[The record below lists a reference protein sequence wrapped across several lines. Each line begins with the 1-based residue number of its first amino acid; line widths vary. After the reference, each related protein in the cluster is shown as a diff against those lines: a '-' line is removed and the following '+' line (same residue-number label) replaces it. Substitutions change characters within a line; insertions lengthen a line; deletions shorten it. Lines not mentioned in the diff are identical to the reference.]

1 MYYQLTMQFN
11 LEEIDK
17 AKKILDLAK
26 ELDVKRMDS
35 LGPLPEPETFA
46 WEENKKAPS
55 QKNKT
60 TENEIPMAKDWTT
73 QEEPV
78 YETAKAE
85 VVKPQTVEHSF
96 EELRGACAEFK
107 QTHGLEKLLAIFAQ
121 FGQKKLTDIPK
132 ERHQELWEVLHA

>member
-1 MYYQLTMQFN
+1 MYYQLTMRFS
-11 LEEIDK
+11 LEEIDN

-35 LGPLPEPETFA
+35 LGPLPETETFA

-60 TENEIPMAKDWTT
+60 TENEIPLAKDWMP
-73 QEEPV
+73 QEEVGMGPV
-78 YETAKAE
+78 KPEAK
-85 VVKPQTVEHSF
+85 KPQTVEHTF

>member
-11 LEEIDK
+11 LEEIDN

-35 LGPLPEPETFA
+35 LGSLPEPETFA

-60 TENEIPMAKDWTT
+60 TENEIPLAKDWMP
-73 QEEPV
+73 QEEVGMGPV
-78 YETAKAE
+78 KHEAE
-85 VVKPQTVEHSF
+85 KPQTVEHSF

>member
-1 MYYQLTMQFN
+1 MYYQLTMHFN
-11 LEEIDK
+11 LEEIDN

-46 WEENKKAPS
+46 WEETKEAQPIKKGPD
-55 QKNKT
+55 T
-60 TENEIPMAKDWTT
+60 IPLAKDWTT
-73 QEEPV
+73 QDVEVEQPKP
-78 YETAKAE
+78 EAK
-85 VVKPQTVEHSF
+85 KPQTVEHSF
-96 EELRGACAEFK
+96 EELRAACAEFK
-107 QTHGLEKLLAIFAQ
+107 QTHGLEKLLAVFAQ

>member
-1 MYYQLTMQFN
+1 MYYQLTMQFS
-11 LEEIDK
+11 LEEIDN

-35 LGPLPEPETFA
+35 LGPLPETETFA

-55 QKNKT
+55 QMNKT
-60 TENEIPMAKDWTT
+60 TENEIPLAKDWMP
-73 QEEPV
+73 QEEVGMGPV
-78 YETAKAE
+78 KPEAE
-85 VVKPQTVEHSF
+85 KPQTVEHTF

>member
-11 LEEIDK
+11 LEEIDN

-26 ELDVKRMDS
+26 ELDVKGMDS

-60 TENEIPMAKDWTT
+60 TENEIPMAKDWMP
-73 QEEPV
+73 QEEVGMGPV
-78 YETAKAE
+78 KPEA
-85 VVKPQTVEHSF
+85 VKPQTVEHSF
-96 EELRGACAEFK
+96 EELREACAEFK

-132 ERHQELWEVLHA
+132 ERHQELFEVLHA

>member
-1 MYYQLTMQFN
+1 MYYQLTMQFS

-55 QKNKT
+55 QNGKT
-60 TENEIPMAKDWTT
+60 TENEIPMAKDWVP

-85 VVKPQTVEHSF
+85 AEKPQTVEHSF
-96 EELRGACAEFK
+96 EELRRACAEFK

>member
-11 LEEIDK
+11 LEEIDN

-60 TENEIPMAKDWTT
+60 TENEIPLAKDLTT

-78 YETAKAE
+78 YETAKPEAE
-85 VVKPQTVEHSF
+85 KPQTVEHSF
-96 EELRGACAEFK
+96 EELRRACAEFK
-107 QTHGLEKLLAIFAQ
+107 QTHGLLAIFAQ

-132 ERHQELWEVLHA
+132 DRHQELWEVLHA

>member
-1 MYYQLTMQFN
+1 MYYQLTMQFS
-11 LEEIDK
+11 LEEIDN
-17 AKKILDLAK
+17 AKKILNLAK
-26 ELDVKRMDS
+26 ELDMKRMDS
-35 LGPLPEPETFA
+35 LGPLPETETFA

-60 TENEIPMAKDWTT
+60 TENEIPLAKDWMP
-73 QEEPV
+73 QEEVGMGPV
-78 YETAKAE
+78 KPEAE
-85 VVKPQTVEHSF
+85 KPQTVEHTF

>member
-1 MYYQLTMQFN
+1 MYYQLTMQFS
-11 LEEIDK
+11 LEELDN

-55 QKNKT
+55 QNGKT
-60 TENEIPMAKDWTT
+60 TENEIPLAKDLTT
-73 QEEPV
+73 QKETV
-78 YETAKAE
+78 YETAKPEAE
-85 VVKPQTVEHSF
+85 KPQTVEHSF
-96 EELRGACAEFK
+96 EELRRACAEFK

-132 ERHQELWEVLHA
+132 DRHQELWEVLHA

>member
-35 LGPLPEPETFA
+35 LGPLPEMETFA

-55 QKNKT
+55 QKNKA
-60 TENEIPMAKDWTT
+60 TENEISSAKDWVP
-73 QEEPV
+73 QEEVGMGPV
-78 YETAKAE
+78 KPEA
-85 VVKPQTVEHSF
+85 VKPQTVEHSF

>member
-11 LEEIDK
+11 LEEIDN

-35 LGPLPEPETFA
+35 LGPVPETETFA
-46 WEENKKAPS
+46 WKENKKAPS

-60 TENEIPMAKDWTT
+60 TENEIPLAKDWMP
-73 QEEPV
+73 QEEVGMGPV
-78 YETAKAE
+78 KPEAE
-85 VVKPQTVEHSF
+85 KPQTVEHSF

-107 QTHGLEKLLAIFAQ
+107 QTNGLEKLLAIFAQ

>member
-11 LEEIDK
+11 LEEIEN

-60 TENEIPMAKDWTT
+60 TENEIPLAKDCVP
-73 QEEPV
+73 QEELGLGPV
-78 YETAKAE
+78 KPEAE
-85 VVKPQTVEHSF
+85 KPQTVEHSF
-96 EELRGACAEFK
+96 EELRRACAEFK

-132 ERHQELWEVLHA
+132 DSHQELWEVLHA

>member
-1 MYYQLTMQFN
+1 MYYRLTMQFN
-11 LEEIDK
+11 LEEIDN

-26 ELDVKRMDS
+26 ELDVKSTDS

-46 WEENKKAPS
+46 WEENKQAPS
-55 QKNKT
+55 HNGKT
-60 TENEIPMAKDWTT
+60 TEIETPLAKDWTT

-78 YETAKAE
+78 YETAKTEAE
-85 VVKPQTVEHSF
+85 KSQTVEHSF

-107 QTHGLEKLLAIFAQ
+107 QVHGLEKLIAIFAQ

-132 ERHQELWEVLHA
+132 DRHQELWEVLHA

>member
-1 MYYQLTMQFN
+1 MYYQLTMQFS
-11 LEEIDK
+11 LEEIDN

-35 LGPLPEPETFA
+35 LGPLPETETFA

-55 QKNKT
+55 HKGKT
-60 TENEIPMAKDWTT
+60 TENEIPLAKDWTT

-78 YETAKAE
+78 HETVKPEAE
-85 VVKPQTVEHSF
+85 KPQTVEHTF

>member
-1 MYYQLTMQFN
+1 MYYQLTMQFS
-11 LEEIDK
+11 LEEIDN

-26 ELDVKRMDS
+26 ELDVKRMDT
-35 LGPLPEPETFA
+35 LGPLPETETFA

-55 QKNKT
+55 QKDKT
-60 TENEIPMAKDWTT
+60 TENEIPLAKDWMP
-73 QEEPV
+73 QEEVGMGPV
-78 YETAKAE
+78 KPEAE
-85 VVKPQTVEHSF
+85 KPQTVEHSF

>member
-1 MYYQLTMQFN
+1 MYYQLTMQFS
-11 LEEIDK
+11 LEEIDN

-26 ELDVKRMDS
+26 ELNVKGMDS
-35 LGPLPEPETFA
+35 LGPLPEPESFA

-73 QEEPV
+73 QEEVGMGPV
-78 YETAKAE
+78 KPEA
-85 VVKPQTVEHSF
+85 VKPQTVEHSF
-96 EELRGACAEFK
+96 EELRRACAEFK

>member
-1 MYYQLTMQFN
+1 MYYQLTMQFS
-11 LEEIDK
+11 LEEIDN

-35 LGPLPEPETFA
+35 LGPLPETETFA
-46 WEENKKAPS
+46 WEENKKTPS

-60 TENEIPMAKDWTT
+60 TENEIPLAKDWMP
-73 QEEPV
+73 QEEVGMGPV
-78 YETAKAE
+78 KPEAE
-85 VVKPQTVEHSF
+85 KPQTVEHTF

>member
-1 MYYQLTMQFN
+1 MYYQLTMQFS

-60 TENEIPMAKDWTT
+60 TENEIPRAKDWVP

-78 YETAKAE
+78 YETVKAE
-85 VVKPQTVEHSF
+85 AVKPQTVEHSF

>member
-1 MYYQLTMQFN
+1 MYYQLTMQFC
-11 LEEIDK
+11 LEEIDN

-26 ELDVKRMDS
+26 ELDVKGMDS
-35 LGPLPEPETFA
+35 LGPLPETETFA

-60 TENEIPMAKDWTT
+60 TENEIPLAKDWMP
-73 QEEPV
+73 QEEVGMGPV
-78 YETAKAE
+78 KPEAE
-85 VVKPQTVEHSF
+85 KPQTVEHTF

>member
-1 MYYQLTMQFN
+1 MYYQLTMQFS
-11 LEEIDK
+11 LEEIDN

-26 ELDVKRMDS
+26 ELNVKRMDS
-35 LGPLPEPETFA
+35 LGPLPETETFA

-60 TENEIPMAKDWTT
+60 TENEIPLAKDWMP
-73 QEEPV
+73 QKEVGMGPV
-78 YETAKAE
+78 KPEAE
-85 VVKPQTVEHSF
+85 KPQTVEHTF

>member
-1 MYYQLTMQFN
+1 MYYQLTMQFS
-11 LEEIDK
+11 LEEIDN

-35 LGPLPEPETFA
+35 LGPLPETETFA
-46 WEENKKAPS
+46 WEENKKALS

-60 TENEIPMAKDWTT
+60 TENEIPLAKDWMP
-73 QEEPV
+73 QEEVGMGPV
-78 YETAKAE
+78 KPEAE
-85 VVKPQTVEHSF
+85 KPQTVEHTF

>member
-1 MYYQLTMQFN
+1 MYYQLTMQFS

-46 WEENKKAPS
+46 WEENKKTPS
-55 QKNKT
+55 HNGKT

-78 YETAKAE
+78 YETAKTEAE
-85 VVKPQTVEHSF
+85 KPQTVEHSF

-107 QTHGLEKLLAIFAQ
+107 QVHGLEKLLAIFAQ

-132 ERHQELWEVLHA
+132 DRHQELWEVLHA

>member
-11 LEEIDK
+11 LEDIDN

-35 LGPLPEPETFA
+35 LGPLPEPENFA

-60 TENEIPMAKDWTT
+60 TENEIPLAKDWTT

-85 VVKPQTVEHSF
+85 AEKPQTVEHSF

>member
-11 LEEIDK
+11 LEDIDN

-35 LGPLPEPETFA
+35 LGPLPEPESFA

-60 TENEIPMAKDWTT
+60 TENEIPLAKDCVP
-73 QEEPV
+73 QEEVGMGPV
-78 YETAKAE
+78 KPEAE
-85 VVKPQTVEHSF
+85 KPQTVEHSF
-96 EELRGACAEFK
+96 EELRRACAEFK

-121 FGQKKLTDIPK
+121 FGQNKFTDIPK
-132 ERHQELWEVLHA
+132 DRYQELWEVLHA

>member
-11 LEEIDK
+11 LEEIDN

-35 LGPLPEPETFA
+35 LGSLPEPETFA
-46 WEENKKAPS
+46 WEKEKPDESLDPHTANLM
-55 QKNKT
+55 
-60 TENEIPMAKDWTT
+60 PMEPLAK
-73 QEEPV
+73 EEPV
-78 YETAKAE
+78 QEP
-85 VVKPQTVEHSF
+85 VKSQTVEHSF

-107 QTHGLEKLLAIFAQ
+107 QVHGLEKLLAIFAQ

-132 ERHQELWEVLHA
+132 DRHQELWEVLHA

>member
-1 MYYQLTMQFN
+1 MYYRLTMQFN
-11 LEEIDK
+11 LEEIDN

-26 ELDVKRMDS
+26 ELDVKRMNS
-35 LGPLPEPETFA
+35 LGSLTEPETFA

-55 QKNKT
+55 QKDKT
-60 TENEIPMAKDWTT
+60 TENEIPSAKDWVP
-73 QEEPV
+73 QEEVGMGPV
-78 YETAKAE
+78 KSEA
-85 VVKPQTVEHSF
+85 VKPQTVEHSF

>member
-1 MYYQLTMQFN
+1 MYYQLTMQFS
-11 LEEIDK
+11 LEEIDN

-35 LGPLPEPETFA
+35 LGPLPETETFA

-60 TENEIPMAKDWTT
+60 TENEIPLTKDWMP
-73 QEEPV
+73 QEKVGMGPV
-78 YETAKAE
+78 KPEAE
-85 VVKPQTVEHSF
+85 KPQTVEHTF

>member
-11 LEEIDK
+11 LEEIDM

-26 ELDVKRMDS
+26 ELDVKKMDS

-60 TENEIPMAKDWTT
+60 TENEIPLAKNWM
-73 QEEPV
+73 
-78 YETAKAE
+78 
-85 VVKPQTVEHSF
+85 PQ
-96 EELRGACAEFK
+96 
-107 QTHGLEKLLAIFAQ
+107 
-121 FGQKKLTDIPK
+121 
-132 ERHQELWEVLHA
+132 

>member
-11 LEEIDK
+11 LEEIDN

-46 WEENKKAPS
+46 WEKEKPDESLDPHTANLM
-55 QKNKT
+55 
-60 TENEIPMAKDWTT
+60 PMEPLAK
-73 QEEPV
+73 EEPV
-78 YETAKAE
+78 QAP
-85 VVKPQTVEHSF
+85 VKPQTVEHSF

-107 QTHGLEKLLAIFAQ
+107 QVHGLEKLLAIFAQ

-132 ERHQELWEVLHA
+132 DRHQELWEVLHA

>member
-11 LEEIDK
+11 LEEIDN

-35 LGPLPEPETFA
+35 LGPLPEPESFA

-55 QKNKT
+55 QKDK
-60 TENEIPMAKDWTT
+60 TT

-85 VVKPQTVEHSF
+85 AVKPQTVEHSF

>member
-1 MYYQLTMQFN
+1 MYYQLTMQFK
-11 LEEIDK
+11 LEEIDN

-60 TENEIPMAKDWTT
+60 TENEIPLAKDWTT

-85 VVKPQTVEHSF
+85 AVKPQTVEHSF

-132 ERHQELWEVLHA
+132 DRHQELWEVLHA

>member
-11 LEEIDK
+11 LEEIDN

-26 ELDVKRMDS
+26 GLDVKKMDS
-35 LGPLPEPETFA
+35 LGPLPETETFA
-46 WEENKKAPS
+46 WEENKKASS

-60 TENEIPMAKDWTT
+60 TENEIPLAKDWMP
-73 QEEPV
+73 QEEVGMGPV
-78 YETAKAE
+78 KPEAE
-85 VVKPQTVEHSF
+85 KPQTVEHTF

>member
-35 LGPLPEPETFA
+35 LGPLPEMETFA

-55 QKNKT
+55 QKNKA
-60 TENEIPMAKDWTT
+60 TENEIPSAKDWVP
-73 QEEPV
+73 QEEVGMGPV
-78 YETAKAE
+78 KPEA
-85 VVKPQTVEHSF
+85 VKPQTVEHSF

>member
-11 LEEIDK
+11 LEEIDN

-46 WEENKKAPS
+46 WEENKQAPS
-55 QKNKT
+55 HKGKT
-60 TENEIPMAKDWTT
+60 TENEIPLAKDLTT
-73 QEEPV
+73 QKEPV
-78 YETAKAE
+78 YETAKPEAE
-85 VVKPQTVEHSF
+85 KTQTVEHSF

-107 QTHGLEKLLAIFAQ
+107 QVHGLEKLLAIFAQ

-132 ERHQELWEVLHA
+132 DRHQELWEVLHA

>member
-11 LEEIDK
+11 LEEIDN

-35 LGPLPEPETFA
+35 LGPLPEPESFA

-55 QKNKT
+55 QKNT
-60 TENEIPMAKDWTT
+60 TT

-78 YETAKAE
+78 YETAKVEAE
-85 VVKPQTVEHSF
+85 KPQTVEHSF

>member
-1 MYYQLTMQFN
+1 MYYQLIMQFN
-11 LEEIDK
+11 LEEIDN

-35 LGPLPEPETFA
+35 LGPLPETETFA

-55 QKNKT
+55 QKNRT
-60 TENEIPMAKDWTT
+60 TENEIPLAKDWMP
-73 QEEPV
+73 QEEVGMGPV
-78 YETAKAE
+78 KPEAE
-85 VVKPQTVEHSF
+85 KPQTVEHTF

>member
-1 MYYQLTMQFN
+1 MYYRLTMQFS
-11 LEEIDK
+11 LEEIDN

-26 ELDVKRMDS
+26 DLDVKRMDS
-35 LGPLPEPETFA
+35 LGPLPEPEAFA

-60 TENEIPMAKDWTT
+60 TENEIPLAKDWMP
-73 QEEPV
+73 QEEVGMGPV
-78 YETAKAE
+78 KPEAE
-85 VVKPQTVEHSF
+85 KPQTVEHTF